1 MSCNFMPC
9 NFDSPSFSCPS
20 FSVNLARRRQDQ
32 FTAFTAI
39 KKHDLTATTIGECVM
54 RRINCTLAVDTMFC
68 SLWLSTPINYSLT
81 STAVSLSRRLYRL
94 LNGRTTSLALLM
106 PLNKLS
112 TKLSVTVDN
121 AIRSN
126 SLSFAY
132 KSENGLNDN
141 EDQPSQMHRPG
152 LQFS

>member
-1 MSCNFMPC
+1 MSVI
-9 NFDSPSFSCPS
+9 FSQPRKTKTRPIYGFHGDQETRLDCYDD
-20 FSVNLARRRQDQ
+20 RRMCD
-32 FTAFTAI
+32 AAN
-39 KKHDLTATTIGECVM
+39 KLY
-54 RRINCTLAVDTMFC
+54 TLAVDTMFC

-106 PLNKLS
+106 PLSKLS